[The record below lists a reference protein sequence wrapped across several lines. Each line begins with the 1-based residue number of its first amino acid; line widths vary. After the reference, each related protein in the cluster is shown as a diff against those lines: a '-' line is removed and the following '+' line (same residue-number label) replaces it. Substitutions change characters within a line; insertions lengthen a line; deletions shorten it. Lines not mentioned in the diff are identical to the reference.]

1 MGLSVGH
8 CAFEVQPAWHL
19 RSLSQMDAVGGHWA
33 LERHWTH
40 SPVRA
45 KQYGAAA
52 PQCVLSRHATQ
63 APVCG
68 LQKGLGVPAQSAL
81 VEHPAHTP
89 VCASHVAPPGQFP
102 AVQAPWQ
109 V

>member
-1 MGLSVGH
+1 MG
-8 CAFEVQPAWHL
+8 AA
-19 RSLSQMDAVGGHWA
+19 GGHSA

-52 PQCVLSRHATQ
+52 PQCVLSRHATHE
-63 APVCG
+63 AVCG
-68 LQKGLGVPAQSAL
+68 LQNGLGVPAQSAL
-81 VEHPAHTP
+81 LEHPAQTP
-89 VCASHVAPPGQFP
+89 VCTLHVAPPGQFP
-102 AVQAPWQ
+102 VVQAPWQ